1 MGEVDAGMEYWNR
14 ALTLCN
20 KSGDKRNIAGL
31 HAKMAWW
38 LWLVRGNKEKA
49 AEHHRMALE
58 ILEKEPES
66 VELASLYEDIS
77 HMLWRTGKS
86 SEALMWTQK
95 ALELAE
101 RFSASDVLAGC
112 YNNLGVLSMKSGDL
126 DKATEYYERGLKIAL
141 ENKLAERSLTS
152 YNNLCTVNLPKGD
165 FQN

>member
-20 KSGDKRNIAGL
+20 KSGDKKNVAGL
-31 HAKMAWW
+31 HAKMAGW
-38 LWLVRGNKEKA
+38 LWLVSGNKNKA

-77 HMLWRTGKS
+77 HMLWRTGEPA
-86 SEALMWTQK
+86 EALSWAQK

-101 RFSASDVLAGC
+101 RLGASEVLARC
-112 YNNLGVLSMKSGDL
+112 YNDLGVRSVKPGELE
-126 DKATEYYERGLKIAL
+126 KA
-141 ENKLAERSLTS
+141 S
-152 YNNLCTVNLPKGD
+152 
-165 FQN
+165 